1 MSNPD
6 LKRKQ
11 YFFAGCL
18 IDFAYPEIGEAL
30 VKLLNAAG
38 IEVVF
43 PEEQTCCGA
52 PARYSGV
59 MDVAANNSKQN
70 VEALLS
76 MDADYVVS
84 ACPTCTVALKK
95 QFIKDLKEQNY
106 GEEII
111 KKSGKTFRES
121 KGCL

>member
-1 MSNPD
+1 LHSEID
-6 LKRKQ
+6 LKIIKQPKSDRKALF
-11 YFFAGCL
+11 YAGCL

-30 VKLLNAAG
+30 VKLLNTAG
-38 IEVVF
+38 IEVLF

-76 MDADYVVS
+76 LNAEYIVS
-84 ACPTCTVALKK
+84 ACPTCTVALKNS
-95 QFIKDLKEQNY
+95 L
-106 GEEII
+106 
-111 KKSGKTFRES
+111 
-121 KGCL
+121 